1 VAALVET
8 QNPAAGAAHHR
19 QMPAAE
25 APPAAPLEWA
35 RAHRWAIA
43 AAALCLVAVAG
54 PPLLYAAAARGRRRR
69 LRARAA
75 GVALSEAEGR
85 AVARLFRA
93 VGGGGAAWAKIIG
106 AGLPPDAAPEGCD
119 PIQALVGG
127 AGNCVDLAE
136 LQTLF
141 KMIKSEIASP
151 TVVQICTQATL
162 AHLAEQ
168 AEQAEGRRVTAVAE
182 KRQAGQR
189 KVEAAASTPS
199 GDAGAVP
206 SRLRPLFPSQ
216 KAAAGAPVLGRGKV
230 EALDSEDAAPDTH
243 TPGGS
248 QQSLLREVQ
257 SETT

>member
-1 VAALVET
+1 MT
-8 QNPAAGAAHHR
+8 
-19 QMPAAE
+19 AAE

-35 RAHRWAIA
+35 RTHRWAIA

-54 PPLLYAAAARGRRRR
+54 PPMLYAAAARGRRRR

-106 AGLPPDAAPEGCD
+106 AGFPRDAAPEGCD
-119 PIQALVGG
+119 PIEALVGG
-127 AGNCVDLAE
+127 AGDSDSVDLAE

-141 KMIKSEIASP
+141 KMLKSEIDSP

-168 AEQAEGRRVTAVAE
+168 AEQAEDRRVTAVAE

-189 KVEAAASTPS
+189 KVEAAASRPS
-199 GDAGAVP
+199 CEAVP

-230 EALDSEDAAPDTH
+230 EALDSEDAAPD
-243 TPGGS
+243 PGGL